1 MGEIIVKI
9 ENDNTEEIKKAVQDA
24 AIVALDAAG
33 LQGATLAKRELQNNP
48 PRIDTG
54 LLRNSI
60 THAVAGKPAAIRGY
74 HASKGSNRY
83 IKGKNKGKRRS
94 ANAKNAG
101 AVGVGFYAG
110 SAPAADDP
118 QKPFVLI
125 GTNVEYA
132 GYVHEGTSN
141 MAPNRFLK
149 NALETNK
156 AELEKIMGSVLR
168 KLLS

>member
-1 MGEIIVKI
+1 MGEIIVRI
-9 ENDNTEEIKKAVQDA
+9 ENDNTEAVKQAVQDA
-24 AIVALDAAG
+24 VLVALDAAG
-33 LQGATLAKRELQNNP
+33 LQGATLAQRELQNNP

-74 HASKGSNRY
+74 HANKGSNRY
-83 IKGKNKGKRRS
+83 TKGKNKGKRRS

-118 QKPFVLI
+118 KKPFVLI

-132 GYVHEGTSN
+132 GYVHEGTTN
-141 MAPNRFLK
+141 MAPNRYLK
-149 NALETNK
+149 NALQNNQ

>member
-1 MGEIIVKI
+1 MGEIIVRI
-9 ENDNTEEIKKAVQDA
+9 ENDNTEAVKQAVQDA
-24 AIVALDAAG
+24 VLVALDAAG
-33 LQGATLAKRELQNNP
+33 LQGATLAQRELQNNP

-60 THAVAGKPAAIRGY
+60 THAVSGKPAAIRGY

-83 IKGKNKGKRRS
+83 TSGKYKGRRKS
-94 ANAKNAG
+94 ANAKGAG
-101 AVGVGFYAG
+101 SVGVGFYSG

-118 QKPFVLI
+118 KKPFVLI

-132 GYVHEGTSN
+132 GYVHEGTTH

-149 NALETNK
+149 NALQNNQ